1 MADIVKGEQNWKNK
15 INNYMDANDKDI
27 TTLKAGQNLTWV
39 NLPLESGVT
48 GNLSVAAGY
57 GGIVY
62 IKGQVRGSFTDGKVL
77 AKTAGTPLASMEW
90 VNTVVAV
97 TPPATAS
104 LQVNNS
110 GTLTSQGISGTATQI
125 NASGFFA

>member
-1 MADIVKGEQNWKNK
+1 MADIVKGEQNWKDK

-39 NLPLESGVT
+39 NLPLESGIT

-62 IKGQVRGSFTDGKVL
+62 IKGQINGSFTGGTVL
-77 AKTAGTPLASMEW
+77 AKTVGTPLASKAW
-90 VNTVVAV
+90 VDTPVVASSGLAFV
-97 TPPATAS
+97 QA
-104 LQVNNS
+104 NS
-110 GTLTSQGISGTATQI
+110 SGSITIQGISGTAGQI
-125 NASGFFA
+125 NASGFFAK

>member
-1 MADIVKGEQNWKNK
+1 MADIVKGEQNWKDK

-27 TTLKAGQNLTWV
+27 TTLKAGQELTWV
-39 NLPLESGVT
+39 DLPLESGVT

-62 IKGQVRGSFTDGKVL
+62 IKGQVDGSFTSGKVV
-77 AKTAGTPLASMEW
+77 AKTVGTPLTMEW
-90 VNTVVAV
+90 VDTAVVASPIGV
-97 TPPATAS
+97 AS
-104 LQVNNS
+104 LQVNGS
-110 GTLTSQGISGTATQI
+110 GTLTIQGISGTATQI